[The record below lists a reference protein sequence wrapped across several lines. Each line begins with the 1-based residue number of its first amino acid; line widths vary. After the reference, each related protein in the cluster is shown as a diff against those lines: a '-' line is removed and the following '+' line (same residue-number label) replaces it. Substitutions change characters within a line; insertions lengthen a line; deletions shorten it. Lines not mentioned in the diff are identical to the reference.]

1 MEEKRMV
8 EMGEERTR
16 QQLHTDDEDGFENQ
30 ELDDRKLLSR
40 YGVWL
45 LVEMSPPKE
54 NIPIVRDLIAH
65 ILSLN
70 LYSAAH
76 SSGHSVALPVQDPRE

>member
-16 QQLHTDDEDGFENQ
+16 QQLHTDDEEGFENQ

-54 NIPIVRDLIAH
+54 NIPIVSNYKCLFVVQARVGP
-65 ILSLN
+65 S
-70 LYSAAH
+70 H
-76 SSGHSVALPVQDPRE
+76 SCQIFLVRLLLVEHV